1 MPAGE
6 RSGAIEMAFDDKKS
20 NKKKPRIAFAGEEY
34 GFGYLATNAFV
45 DAVAKRD
52 NRVEDGGYAGAP
64 KTANLKEFQSRA
76 AFRDRFEFKN
86 DQINRQPLRTKE
98 QALLAVKSGT
108 ADFAVVPFYS
118 PYAGYDFETLR
129 AISNLFTIMGV
140 EQYEATDQMCL
151 AVYEPQV
158 LDLVQSS
165 HPGSALSSLMKH
177 RRNSWGSNESVNT
190 RHDGRDHD
198 NPGDTYRAD
207 LNIDQ
212 AGQMLLRD
220 RIDMVFAGPEAARR
234 CKAKLDGLR
243 GAGVEVSETLR
254 SVEPHRE
261 MARLA
266 RKTLDR
272 DRQVNTFFDPRE
284 GTANYVSTMSGGRQD
299 SQLYAVVLPFQV
311 AMMSADFT
319 IIDTEMEDAD
329 PVKTRFMVVRQAPD
343 ESLYE
348 DAYRTTDAKTRY
360 WMKRLRDV
368 NHSANKQ
375 FKGGKGGGNPGVRVM
390 LRFQR
395 SGSAASIG
403 DVENYLRN
411 YGVRHSNVRID
422 EDSEQDA
429 PAGIVLDIE
438 FEDDD
443 FYYNP
448 LRRVRGTVVNG
459 AIKKAFQRWKNRGVT
474 VLGAMPYASPQLPK
488 HQKRRWWLE
497 AVSAWAADF
506 SETMFIRLSR
516 LLFMALPLALIAY
529 AIWYFLTRG

>member
-1 MPAGE
+1 
-6 RSGAIEMAFDDKKS
+6 
-20 NKKKPRIAFAGEEY
+20 
-34 GFGYLATNAFV
+34 
-45 DAVAKRD
+45 
-52 NRVEDGGYAGAP
+52 
-64 KTANLKEFQSRA
+64 
-76 AFRDRFEFKN
+76 
-86 DQINRQPLRTKE
+86 
-98 QALLAVKSGT
+98 
-108 ADFAVVPFYS
+108 
-118 PYAGYDFETLR
+118 
-129 AISNLFTIMGV
+129 
-140 EQYEATDQMCL
+140 
-151 AVYEPQV
+151 
-158 LDLVQSS
+158 
-165 HPGSALSSLMKH
+165 
-177 RRNSWGSNESVNT
+177 
-190 RHDGRDHD
+190 
-198 NPGDTYRAD
+198 
-207 LNIDQ
+207 
-212 AGQMLLRD
+212 
-220 RIDMVFAGPEAARR
+220 
-234 CKAKLDGLR
+234 
-243 GAGVEVSETLR
+243 
-254 SVEPHRE
+254 
-261 MARLA
+261 
-266 RKTLDR
+266 
-272 DRQVNTFFDPRE
+272 
-284 GTANYVSTMSGGRQD
+284 
-299 SQLYAVVLPFQV
+299 
-311 AMMSADFT
+311 MMSADFT

-474 VLGAMPYASPQLPK
+474 VLG
-488 HQKRRWWLE
+488 
-497 AVSAWAADF
+497 
-506 SETMFIRLSR
+506 LS
-516 LLFMALPLALIAY
+516 LIH
-529 AIWYFLTRG
+529 I

>member
-234 CKAKLDGLR
+234 CKQSLMVCAGRGSKFLKRFVQWNLTAKWRVLR
-243 GAGVEVSETLR
+243 VKRWTVIGRLIPSLIRAKAPPITFPLCPVVARTASFMRWSCR
-254 SVEPHRE
+254 S
-261 MARLA
+261 
-266 RKTLDR
+266 
-272 DRQVNTFFDPRE
+272 
-284 GTANYVSTMSGGRQD
+284 
-299 SQLYAVVLPFQV
+299 
-311 AMMSADFT
+311 
-319 IIDTEMEDAD
+319 
-329 PVKTRFMVVRQAPD
+329 
-343 ESLYE
+343 
-348 DAYRTTDAKTRY
+348 
-360 WMKRLRDV
+360 RLR
-368 NHSANKQ
+368 
-375 FKGGKGGGNPGVRVM
+375 
-390 LRFQR
+390 
-395 SGSAASIG
+395 
-403 DVENYLRN
+403 
-411 YGVRHSNVRID
+411 
-422 EDSEQDA
+422 
-429 PAGIVLDIE
+429 
-438 FEDDD
+438 
-443 FYYNP
+443 
-448 LRRVRGTVVNG
+448 
-459 AIKKAFQRWKNRGVT
+459 
-474 VLGAMPYASPQLPK
+474 
-488 HQKRRWWLE
+488 
-497 AVSAWAADF
+497 
-506 SETMFIRLSR
+506 
-516 LLFMALPLALIAY
+516 
-529 AIWYFLTRG
+529 